1 MMFLPRTIE
10 EGRPYRGSE
19 PHGSAG
25 QWQFP
30 PEVIFDLSRLISRVL
45 HPSPTGI
52 DRVEMAYARTLARLI
67 PDRLRFAAVHP
78 TGLYGRLPLRA
89 VEEFLDRT
97 EERWE
102 TVGGAEPPM
111 QSRRIAAGQLWLLR
125 PRPIPAGSSR
135 RVVLQVSPHHLQH
148 SAIVADKLRRER
160 SKLVCMV
167 HDLIPITHPEY
178 ARPNG
183 PDLHRRRLRSIETFA
198 DGILTNSQAT
208 LDALHASPD
217 VDLRNRPARVA
228 RFGVGCRK
236 VNRRDRTGL
245 QRPYFVCLSTIE
257 PRKNHLLLLHIWRS
271 MVEAVGADRVPILY
285 LVGRR
290 GWENENILDLL
301 DRCPGLRDCVQELP
315 RLPDGQLRD
324 LIGGARALL
333 MPSFAEGF
341 GMPIAEAL
349 AIGVPVLASDI
360 PAHREAGGVVPDYI
374 DPVDGA
380 GWRHLVLDYCAPASA
395 RRAAQQSRMK
405 SWMPVSWDSHVATA
419 LSLVQEVTA
428 C

>member
-1 MMFLPRTIE
+1 MMFLPRTAE
-10 EGRPYRGSE
+10 EGHPHRGSS
-19 PHGSAG
+19 PTGPRG
-25 QWQFP
+25 QWQYP
-30 PEVIFDLSRLISRVL
+30 PEIILDLSRLLSRAL

-67 PDRLRFAAVHP
+67 PDRLRFGAVHP

-102 TVGGAEPPM
+102 TIGGAEHAT
-111 QSRRIAAGQLWLLR
+111 QSRRIAAAQCWLLR
-125 PRPIPAGSSR
+125 PRPIPAGSSP

-148 SAIVADKLRRER
+148 PSIVAGKLRREQA
-160 SKLVCMV
+160 KFVCMV
-167 HDLIPITHPEY
+167 HDLIPISYPEY

-183 PDLHRRRLRSIETFA
+183 PDLHRRRLRSVERFA

-208 LDALHASPD
+208 LDALLASPEI
-217 VDLRNRPARVA
+217 DLGSRPTRVA
-228 RFGVGCRK
+228 RFGVD
-236 VNRRDRTGL
+236 RRAVTKGAYCPL
-245 QRPYFVCLSTIE
+245 QREYFVCLSTIE

-271 MVEAVGADRVPILY
+271 MVEALGADRVPLLY

-315 RLPDGQLRD
+315 RLPDAQLRE
-324 LIGGARALL
+324 LISGARALL

-341 GMPIAEAL
+341 GMPVAEAL
-349 AIGVPVLASDI
+349 VAGVPVLASDI
-360 PAHREAGGVVPDYI
+360 PAHREAGGMVPDYI

-380 GWRHLVLDYCAPASA
+380 AWRHLILDYCAPAST
-395 RRAAQQSRMK
+395 RRAAQKARMK
-405 SWMPVSWDSHVATA
+405 SWTPISWDSHVAAA
-419 LSLVQEVTA
+419 LSLVEEMTG